1 MMKENTQIIVVTSAL
16 ALILSS
22 LYMMSLLTTVITTY
36 ITMAALIFLPR
47 LLLNDEHIFLLS
59 PSIQMF
65 SMRLY
70 EIFNFKNHFSI
81 YSRFLLFTRWN
92 MLLFN
97 QPLWHFLWTIDDFIF
112 PNYRNENMNDAVFV
126 MGGFR
131 TGSTSLHRT
140 LALDKE
146 RFITP
151 RILEIT
157 FPFMILHKFF
167 DFLESLD
174 EKFNTSCIETINK
187 GLQNAVGEDVM
198 KRHPMSFYA
207 AEEDDLIFSAI
218 HGCGYYAGIQFP
230 SESTF
235 LTLGQM
241 SKFSQYE
248 KERCFQLYCRVNQK
262 VMYRRGHGK
271 TLLAKSHLIEMVDI
285 LNEKLPDAKFVDIV
299 RHPKDSFGSWIGLQQ
314 AGAQVFAKSPFPADQ
329 VTEVH
334 FKFWDLYFGK
344 EMEIFNKKNVK
355 QENRNIYNSK
365 FTQLTFKEY
374 VVDPVGVA
382 KMLYNKWNMPYE
394 GTSFQKEVEAS
405 VADHKKY
412 KSKHTYRNPTLE
424 EMGTNLQVIEER
436 YSEYI
441 KACKL

>member
-1 MMKENTQIIVVTSAL
+1 
-16 ALILSS
+16 
-22 LYMMSLLTTVITTY
+22 
-36 ITMAALIFLPR
+36 
-47 LLLNDEHIFLLS
+47 
-59 PSIQMF
+59 
-65 SMRLY
+65 
-70 EIFNFKNHFSI
+70 
-81 YSRFLLFTRWN
+81 
-92 MLLFN
+92 
-97 QPLWHFLWTIDDFIF
+97 
-112 PNYRNENMNDAVFV
+112 

-157 FPFMILHKFF
+157 FPFITLHKFF
-167 DFLESLD
+167 DFLEALD
-174 EKFNTSCIETINK
+174 NKYNTSFIERINK
-187 GLQNAVGEDVM
+187 FLQNAVGEDVM
-198 KRHPMSFYA
+198 KRHPMSFFA
-207 AEEDDLIFSAI
+207 AEEDDLIFSSI

-230 SESTF
+230 TESTF
-235 LTLGQM
+235 LKLGQI
-241 SKFSQYE
+241 SKFSDQE

-262 VMYRRGHGK
+262 VMYRRGNGK
-271 TLLAKSHLIEMVDI
+271 TLLAKSHLIEMVEI
-285 LNEKLPDAKFVDIV
+285 LNKKLPDAKFVDIV

-314 AGAQVFAKSPFPADQ
+314 AASSVFAKAAFPADQ
-329 VTEVH
+329 VTNIH
-334 FKFWDLYFGK
+334 YKFWDLYFTK

-355 QENRNIYNSK
+355 EENTNNSNMYNSK

-394 GTSFQKEVEAS
+394 GTQFKKEVEAS
-405 VADHKKY
+405 VSDHKKY

-424 EMGTNLQVIEER
+424 ELGTNLKIIEER

-441 KACKL
+441 EVCKL